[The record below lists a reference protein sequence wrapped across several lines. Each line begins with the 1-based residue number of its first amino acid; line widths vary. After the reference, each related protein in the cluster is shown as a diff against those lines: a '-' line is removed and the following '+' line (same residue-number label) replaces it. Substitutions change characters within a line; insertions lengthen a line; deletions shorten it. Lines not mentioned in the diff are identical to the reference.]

1 MEQFILIFH
10 FLVAIALIAL
20 VLIQQG
26 KGAEAGASFGA
37 GASQTVFGSGGG
49 WNFFSKSTA
58 VLATIFFVTSVSL
71 AVIAKNKTVMDDFS
85 IPELESVPSEL
96 PLESE
101 LPGMSS
107 DSELPGLDSD
117 SELPGLDSDSEL
129 PGLDSSDEAAAAT
142 ESEIPQ

>member
-117 SELPGLDSDSEL
+117 SELPGLDS
-129 PGLDSSDEAAAAT
+129 SDEAAAAT